1 MPPPLDSGGGGDG
14 GRGRRPPQAP
24 SVNVLGGP
32 LLPCSVAPLTG
43 FFRDGCCNTGP
54 QDVGLHVVCA
64 VMTAEFLAFSKAAGN
79 DLSTPM
85 RAYGFPG
92 LQPGDRWCLCAARW
106 EEARRAG
113 AAPQVLLEATHIA
126 ALEVCSLDDLRSHAV
141 EE

>member
-1 MPPPLDSGGGGDG
+1 MAPPLDSSGGGG

-24 SVNVLGGP
+24 PVNVLGGP

-54 QDVGLHVVCA
+54 GDLGLHVVCA

-79 DLSTPM
+79 DLSTPVP
-85 RAYGFPG
+85 AYGFPG
-92 LQPGDRWCLCAARW
+92 LKPGDRWCLCAARW

-113 AAPQVLLEATHIA
+113 AAPRVLLEATHIA
-126 ALEVCSLDDLRSHAV
+126 ALEVCRLEDLKACAA